1 MNRRRGLLP
10 AALAVLAALAVGI
23 SLLIL
28 AESGNAMK
36 KNIAK
41 ALREQKAQGS
51 FMARGQEALGGQI
64 EKLAGKL
71 GFRGAVLAAQGDEI
85 LYAGAFDDADENG
98 TPNALD
104 TVFAVGSVSKQF
116 TAAAVLQLAS
126 EGKLSLTD
134 PITDYYPE
142 YTGGKGITLKHLLNM
157 CSGVG
162 RDFWSMALALGEL
175 SNIAQADLFQ
185 LQKHSET
192 ELLDLICR
200 SPLEFAPGERYMYSN
215 VNYWLLAGVVTKAS
229 GMSYQEYVQKQ
240 LFSPCGMD
248 GAFLDFEGT
257 MAFGHNASGR
267 TRENAILYEGAG
279 TVCASILDLFRWSR
293 ALHGGSV
300 LSESAYRVMTAP
312 AQEHYAMGLVAEDD
326 GLLWHNG
333 QLNGYNAYQCYAPAE
348 GITLILLSNS
358 RVYRFHGEVKDF
370 PAEDMAPILLKYVR
384 QALQQ

>member
-28 AESGNAMK
+28 AESGNAME

-51 FMARGQEALGGQI
+51 FMAQGQEALGGQI

-85 LYAGAFDDADENG
+85 LYAGAFGDADENG

-175 SNIAQADLFQ
+175 SNMAQADLFQ
-185 LQKHSET
+185 LQKHSEA

-200 SPLEFAPGERYMYSN
+200 SPLEFVFQCE
-215 VNYWLLAGVVTKAS
+215 LLAA
-229 GMSYQEYVQKQ
+229 
-240 LFSPCGMD
+240 
-248 GAFLDFEGT
+248 
-257 MAFGHNASGR
+257 GR
-267 TRENAILYEGAG
+267 RGDKGIRNG
-279 TVCASILDLFRWSR
+279 
-293 ALHGGSV
+293 
-300 LSESAYRVMTAP
+300 LSEIC
-312 AQEHYAMGLVAEDD
+312 AEAAVFSLRD
-326 GLLWHNG
+326 GRCISG
-333 QLNGYNAYQCYAPAE
+333 
-348 GITLILLSNS
+348 
-358 RVYRFHGEVKDF
+358 F
-370 PAEDMAPILLKYVR
+370 
-384 QALQQ
+384 